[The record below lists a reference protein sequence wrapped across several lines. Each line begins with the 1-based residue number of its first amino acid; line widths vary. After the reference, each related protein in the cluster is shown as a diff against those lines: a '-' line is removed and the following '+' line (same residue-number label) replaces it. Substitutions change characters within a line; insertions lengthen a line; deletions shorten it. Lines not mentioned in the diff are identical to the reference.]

1 MDLSLLEKS
10 IGYKFKNI
18 ELLKKALTHTSYANE
33 HHIESNEKLE
43 FLGDSIENLGD
54 KFLNKVYTKKEI
66 EYCESKGKSK
76 YEHYAAR
83 FAVKEAAFKA
93 VSEGVKDKFAIS
105 WKDVETIND
114 ENGRPK
120 TEILFLKNNK
130 VENVDVSISHCK
142 DYAIANVTVLFK

>member
-1 MDLSLLEKS
+1 M
-10 IGYKFKNI
+10 KNI
-18 ELLKKALTHTSYANE
+18 ENWQMKGKIMKVKCGVDI
-33 HHIESNEKLE
+33 IEISRIQE
-43 FLGDSIENLGD
+43 SIDNLGD

-83 FAVKEAAFKA
+83 FAIKEAAFKA

-105 WKDVETIND
+105 WKDIETIND

-120 TEILFLKNNK
+120 TEILFLKNSK
-130 VENVDVSISHCK
+130 IENVDVSISHCR
-142 DYAIANVTVLFK
+142 DYAFANVTVLFK